1 MKFNKGDRVF
11 SLRNN
16 PDGNDYIK
24 HGDTG
29 TILGMHDLIEDVYYV
44 RWDHYVGGSG
54 HTCDGRCESGYGWN
68 VYADWIDILDPKPE
82 REYEPVSAD
91 EIRVLLGG
99 CAV

>member
-16 PDGNDYIK
+16 PDGNDSIK

-29 TILGMHDLIEDVYYV
+29 TVLGVYNEDVYYV
-44 RWDHYVGGSG
+44 RWDHYVSG
-54 HTCDGRCESGYGWN
+54 HKCDGRCESGYGWN
-68 VYADWIDILDPKPE
+68 MSADWIDILDPKPE

>member
-1 MKFNKGDRVF
+1 MSDKPK
-11 SLRNN
+11 L
-16 PDGNDYIK
+16 YM
-24 HGDTG
+24 
-29 TILGMHDLIEDVYYV
+29 L
-44 RWDHYVGGSG
+44 
-54 HTCDGRCESGYGWN
+54 CRCESGYGWN

>member
-1 MKFNKGDRVF
+1 MKFN
-11 SLRNN
+11 
-16 PDGNDYIK
+16 
-24 HGDTG
+24 
-29 TILGMHDLIEDVYYV
+29 YV
-44 RWDHYVGGSG
+44 RWDHYVGGRG

>member
-1 MKFNKGDRVF
+1 MSQESPGF
-11 SLRNN
+11 SR
-16 PDGNDYIK
+16 G
-24 HGDTG
+24 
-29 TILGMHDLIEDVYYV
+29 ECQV
-44 RWDHYVGGSG
+44 SG